1 MPNLFSKDDDLHKSA
16 PMLGF
21 KILKLLKDSNESQVS
36 IFEIA
41 KTMAKSGGI
50 NARSIYYAMIF
61 LYSLDIIDFQEP
73 YIIKNVK
80 D

>member
-1 MPNLFSKDDDLHKSA
+1 LPNLFSKDDDLRKSA

-21 KILKLLKDSNESQVS
+21 EILKLLQESEDLQVS
-36 IFEIA
+36 IFDIA

-50 NARSIYYAMIF
+50 NARSIYYAMLF

-73 YIIKNVK
+73 YLVAKC
-80 D
+80 

>member
-1 MPNLFSKDDDLHKSA
+1 MPNLFSKDDDLRKSA

-21 KILKLLKDSNESQVS
+21 EILKLIQDSEESQVS
-36 IFEIA
+36 IFDIA

-50 NARSIYYAMIF
+50 NARSIYYAMLF

-73 YIIKNVK
+73 YLVAKC
-80 D
+80 